1 MNTNARTS
9 YSRGSAAVP
18 RQSSLRQVSRP
29 SDEEVGVS
37 SCPTAAVT
45 ASQPDSP
52 LKRHRPITHPSVESD
67 EQNMSDGIGLG
78 ELRAIIGSSPEAWQ
92 SRSVPSSRP
101 PTPPAKPKP
110 SFIRLSSL
118 DNLMTYREDK
128 AEWKRLSRSSSLAK
142 RAATTDVA
150 VMNSEVDERAKAFAI
165 LNRSRNSSVQ
175 QDIPLDTEND
185 NNDSEVSD
193 ADERRTIAS
202 MIIRSNFRHVAAEV
216 GFCFTI
222 AMTQFLAEYLISGFA
237 IELPRL
243 LRNGVEIG
251 EGSMGI
257 FWPASL
263 LSLILSATLFI
274 FARLSDMYS
283 GYFIFMFGVAWLAIW
298 TLIPGFCQDIIWLDV
313 SRAMQGVAIAAFTPS
328 TFAMVGSIYPEG
340 PRRNFV
346 MGLYSG
352 CAPLGFF
359 AGFLTAG
366 ALPAD
371 RPQWYFFIAAI
382 LAAVTFITAFLSV
395 PSDRTDRRKLGL
407 KMDWIGCFLIMAG
420 LILVS
425 YALAVEPYA
434 NQLRTDEAGFA
445 FPIVIGPFSSG
456 IVCLAVAFWY
466 EGWCA
471 TCPLLPFEFFK
482 PKSVKA
488 FSLACLCFYASYG
501 VWLYNSAQYFQSPSG
516 TTTEDTVGM
525 SGMTLAL
532 WYLPTAIGGIVL
544 CIVGG
549 SLMHIV
555 PIMVL
560 LLISTVAWIGAPLL
574 LALAPLPLNYW
585 SFVMPSMLCATIGID
600 LTFTISIVFFSSV
613 QPLRYQGLSGA
624 VCSSL
629 VNLAMSFSLSI
640 SEIVMKEASG
650 SVADPVVSVNWGYKA
665 AFFYAAAS
673 ASVGMI
679 ICVLM
684 VRISRCVVQEQPAAG
699 QEVEL
704 GRTYSDSTL
713 VEGRGEMR
721 ERRASDGQTSTE

>member
-1 MNTNARTS
+1 M
-9 YSRGSAAVP
+9 VL
-18 RQSSLRQVSRP
+18 RQSSLRKVIRP
-29 SDEEVGVS
+29 SDEDIS
-37 SCPTAAVT
+37 IPIRPAVVLAT
-45 ASQPDSP
+45 SRSDSR
-52 LKRHRPITHPSVESD
+52 LKRHRPFTHPSLDSD
-67 EQNMSDGIGLG
+67 ELNMSENISLRRLKTFIGCN
-78 ELRAIIGSSPEAWQ
+78 PEAWQ
-92 SRSVPSSRP
+92 SQSRDSSRP

-110 SFIRLSSL
+110 SFMRLSSL
-118 DNLMTYREDK
+118 DNLMTYREEK
-128 AEWKRLSRSSSLAK
+128 AEWKRLSRSSSFAQNY
-142 RAATTDVA
+142 TNVDQQH
-150 VMNSEVDERAKAFAI
+150 MFSEVDERAKTFAI
-165 LNRSRNSSVQ
+165 LNDSENTSIQ
-175 QDIPLDTEND
+175 EDIPL
-185 NNDSEVSD
+185 NNDIDDLEVRD
-193 ADERRTIAS
+193 AEEQQNPVPVTH
-202 MIIRSNFRHVAAEV
+202 RSNFRHFAAEV

-251 EGSMGI
+251 GGSMGI

-263 LSLILSATLFI
+263 LSLVLSATLFI

-298 TLIPGFCQDIIWLDV
+298 TLIPGFCRDILWLDI

-328 TFAMVGSIYPEG
+328 TFAMVGTIYSEG
-340 PRRNFV
+340 PRRNFL

-366 ALPAD
+366 ALPGD
-371 RPQWYFFIAAI
+371 QSHWYFFIAAI
-382 LAAVTFITAFLSV
+382 LAATTFITAFLSV

-407 KMDWIGCFLIMAG
+407 KMDWIGSFLIMAG

-434 NQLRTDEAGFA
+434 NAIRKDEAGFA

-471 TCPLLPFEFFK
+471 TCPLLPFDFFK
-482 PKSVKA
+482 PKSVKP

-501 VWLYNSAQYFQSPSG
+501 VWLYNSAQYFQSPTG
-516 TTTEDTVGM
+516 TSTEDDLGLD
-525 SGMTLAL
+525 GMTLAL
-532 WYLPTAIGGIVL
+532 WYLPTAIGGIAL

-549 SLMHIV
+549 SLIHIV
-555 PIMVL
+555 PIMIL
-560 LLISTVAWIGAPLL
+560 LLISGLAWIGAPLL
-574 LALAPLPLNYW
+574 LALAPLPLDYW

-629 VNLAMSFSLSI
+629 VNLAMSFALSI
-640 SEIVMKEASG
+640 SEIVMKQAS
-650 SVADPVVSVNWGYKA
+650 SDVFDPVESINWGYQA
-665 AFFYAAAS
+665 TFFYAAAS
-673 ASVGMI
+673 AAVGLI

-684 VRISRCVVQEQPAAG
+684 VRISRSVVQEHVV
-699 QEVEL
+699 EVDVEL
-704 GRTYSDSTL
+704 ERTSSDSTL
-713 VEGRGEMR
+713 VEEGNETQEMR
-721 ERRASDGQTSTE
+721 LPGRQTSTE